1 MKYFISSAEM
11 SYKQRGVSDYMLS
24 KDVKKTNVC
33 IMRGT
38 FTSIELR
45 ALANALDNNNL
56 DFELPETFA
65 PKH

>member
-1 MKYFISSAEM
+1 MKYFVTSAEM
-11 SYKQRGVSDYMLS
+11 SWDQHGVSDYMLS

-38 FTSIELR
+38 FTATELR
-45 ALANALDNNNL
+45 ALADALDNNNL
-56 DFELPETFA
+56 DFELPETFV